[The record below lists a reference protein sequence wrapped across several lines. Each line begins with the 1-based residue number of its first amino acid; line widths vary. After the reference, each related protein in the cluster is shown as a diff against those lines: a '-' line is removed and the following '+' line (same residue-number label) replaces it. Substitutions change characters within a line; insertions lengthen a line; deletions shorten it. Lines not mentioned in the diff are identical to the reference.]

1 MVFGI
6 PYCWTNHVCVT
17 GPTVFTQWLR
27 CTCRRREAGGEV
39 HAFTYKSVCEYVYV
53 QDHIQYVCT
62 CIFISIIWRGCVCVI
77 YIYIIIYIHVYT
89 LYTLCIR
96 FVYTSYTMCIHQY
109 MICVS
114 VCVQWCT
121 DMHECTCICVVRIY
135 PITCPRTYIWVR
147 YMWKSVLIILY
158 IYMVPCLV
166 FTAPPSPTY
175 GM

>member
-1 MVFGI
+1 MSKNSGIPTIAPKRGLWMVFGI
-6 PYCWTNHVCVT
+6 PYCWTNHACVT

-53 QDHIQYVCT
+53 QDHIKYVCT

-77 YIYIIIYIHVYT
+77 YIYIHVYT

-96 FVYTSYTMCIHQY
+96 FVYTWYTMCIHQY

-114 VCVQWCT
+114 VCAMMYWHAWMHMHLCCT
-121 DMHECTCICVVRIY
+121 HISN
-135 PITCPRTYIWVR
+135 
-147 YMWKSVLIILY
+147 YMSAYLHI
-158 IYMVPCLV
+158 
-166 FTAPPSPTY
+166 
-175 GM
+175 G